1 MDRLLMKKL
10 EMVARVQ
17 EFQRAHP
24 YTDRNQAAVGR
35 RFEERL
41 AEAQSLF
48 LREHEERDAHRAE
61 THHRQALQRDLVAT
75 MRSVVRIGQSA
86 AAGDPRLASR
96 FTPVQSSSNVAF
108 VAQSKSLLEVATEN
122 QDTLIRSGLLRA
134 QLAAFASGLAEF
146 QKVMAAIVVLRRK
159 LNETRTALR
168 SAIADLGK
176 LVRVLDV
183 FQAARFAG
191 DASLFAT
198 WSSLRVV
205 GSPTTRGEGA
215 EVATGVTAEA
225 AAPVLPLVPGGGGDA
240 PLPGD
245 GGQSNAA

>member
-17 EFQRAHP
+17 EFHRAHP

-48 LREHEERDAHRAE
+48 SREHEERGAYRAE
-61 THHRQALQRDLVAT
+61 TQHRQALGRDLVAT
-75 MRSVVRIGQSA
+75 MRSVVRIGQSV
-86 AAGDPRLASR
+86 AGDEPRLANR
-96 FTPVQSSSNVAF
+96 FASVNASSNVAF
-108 VAQSKSLLEVATEN
+108 VAQAKSLLEVANEN
-122 QDTLIRSGLLRA
+122 QDTLLRGGLLRA
-134 QLAAFASGLAEF
+134 QLAAFAVGLAEF

-159 LNETRTALR
+159 LKETRTALR
-168 SAIADLGK
+168 SAMADLAK

-183 FQAARFAG
+183 FQEARFAG
-191 DASLFAT
+191 DASLLAT
-198 WSSLRVV
+198 WSTLRVV
-205 GSPTTRGEGA
+205 RSLTTRGERVSASTGDTPIA
-215 EVATGVTAEA
+215 VPGLPVA
-225 AAPVLPLVPGGGGDA
+225 PGGGGNDT
-240 PLPGD
+240 LPGD

>member
-17 EFQRAHP
+17 EFHRAHP

-48 LREHEERDAHRAE
+48 SRDHEERVAYRAE
-61 THHRQALQRDLVAT
+61 MQQREALGRDLVAT
-75 MRSVVRIGQSA
+75 MRSVVRIGQSV
-86 AAGDPRLASR
+86 AGDDARLASR
-96 FTPVQSSSNVAF
+96 FTPANARSNVAF
-108 VAQSKSLLEVATEN
+108 VAQAKSLLEVANEN
-122 QDTLIRSGLLRA
+122 QDTLLRGGLLRA
-134 QLAAFASGLAEF
+134 QLTAFASGLAEF
-146 QKVMAAIVVLRRK
+146 QKAMAAIVVLRRK

-168 SAIADLGK
+168 SAMGDLAK

-191 DASLFAT
+191 DASLLAT
-198 WSSLRVV
+198 WISVRVV
-205 GSPTTRGEGA
+205 GSPTTRGESVDA
-215 EVATGVTAEA
+215 STGDTAPI
-225 AAPVLPLVPGGGGDA
+225 AAPGLRVAPDGGGND